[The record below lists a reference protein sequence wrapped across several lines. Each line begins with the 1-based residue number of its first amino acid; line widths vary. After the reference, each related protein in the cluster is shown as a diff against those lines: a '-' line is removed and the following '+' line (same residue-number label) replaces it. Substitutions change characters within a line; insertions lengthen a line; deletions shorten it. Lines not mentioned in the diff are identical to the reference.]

1 MDNIKN
7 QAQLIQRFNDN
18 PQYVHRMN
26 TTFFQRNDDEIIH
39 FLKQLYLS
47 IQKTMGEDA
56 YFTIRVED
64 FEVIEDYETVKII
77 LEKHQAQNIQK
88 SVKLRGNTENR
99 YTHIDL
105 KESDVKLLI
114 VCFYIEAYDG
124 FERFESLIAV
134 PRVMNNQ
141 YIVINGNVRMMMYQL
156 VDASTYNN
164 QTSNA
169 KNPMVVFKTNFQP
182 IRVYRNTYV
191 MHTITEENIEVINFE
206 CDVFSKSL
214 PACEYIFAKMGL
226 IMGLQFFGLEGLIWI
241 HTTPPND
248 PNKQYYIFQPK
259 KGADLYV
266 AVPRS
271 MFDCNHVLQSAVYT
285 ICLECSRK
293 FMTYDE
299 INSVNIWLEA
309 LGRHFT
315 LTDPRRKA
323 TSVLSSFEMIYDLM
337 TREVTRLNEDDMRDS
352 YTILRWIMYEY
363 QALILKSNLDVYQK
377 RVRTS
382 EYIAY
387 LIASKL
393 SKAVYALSDMGER
406 VNTISI
412 KKRILLPYDYLLGE
426 IGKQS
431 IVVFNDT
438 ITDCDAFAAIRYSR
452 NGPSAISEGN
462 GNASMPMIYRYLHPT
477 SLGVL
482 DDCASGNS
490 APGIAGILCPLSKT
504 YPGGYFKPDYREPS
518 RWREVWLEQ
527 MERYHLESVKKQA
540 VLFRTKILEDS
551 HIEQLKIEDF
561 ILTQQDKDRL
571 IATANR

>member
-1 MDNIKN
+1 MNNIKN
-7 QAQLIQRFNDN
+7 QAQLIQRFNDD

-26 TTFFQRNDDEIIH
+26 TIFFQRSDEEILY

-47 IQKTMGEDA
+47 IQKTMGVDA
-56 YFTIRVED
+56 YFTIKVEG
-64 FEVIEDYETVKII
+64 FEVIEDYETVK
-77 LEKHQAQNIQK
+77 LLLDKHQAQNIQK

-99 YTHIDL
+99 YSHIDL
-105 KESDVKLLI
+105 KESDVKLLLTS
-114 VCFYIEAYDG
+114 FYIEAYDG
-124 FERFESLIAV
+124 DERFQSMLAV
-134 PRVMNNQ
+134 PRVINNQ
-141 YIVINGNVRMMMYQL
+141 YIIINGNVRMMMYQL

-182 IRVYRNTYV
+182 IRVYRNTYI
-191 MHTITEENIEVINFE
+191 MHTITDESIETINFE

-226 IMGLQFFGLEGLIWI
+226 LMGLAFFGLDNILWI
-241 HTTPPND
+241 NTVLPREPE
-248 PNKQYYIFQPK
+248 KYYIFQPK
-259 KGADLYV
+259 KGVELFV
-266 AVPRS
+266 AVPRM
-271 MFDCNHVLQSAVYT
+271 MFDCNHVLQSIVYT

-293 FMTYDE
+293 FMTYQD
-299 INSVNIWLEA
+299 INSVDIWLEA

-337 TREVTRLNEDDMRDS
+337 TREMTRLEENDMRDS
-352 YTILRWIMYEY
+352 YSILRWIMYEY

-387 LIASKL
+387 LIAPKL

-438 ITDCDAFAAIRYSR
+438 ITDCDSFAAIRYSR

-490 APGIAGILCPLSKT
+490 APGIAGILCPLSQT
-504 YPGGYFKPDYREPS
+504 YAGGYFKPDYKEPS
-518 RWREVWLEQ
+518 RWRQVLMEQ
-527 MERYHLESVKKQA
+527 REKYEATLKKQA
-540 VLFRTKILEDS
+540 VDFRSKILEDS
-551 HIEQLKIEDF
+551 IVPELQIKDF
-561 ILTQQDKDRL
+561 VLTQADKDRL